1 MAAGPRVRRSWPICA
16 CRAWAGFAAWPSP
29 HSTSIS
35 RSALTGCPR
44 CSASSASK
52 ARCLAPRTGT
62 GPPSS
67 SASSSPT
74 SRTSM
79 PPPYG
84 RRPDRLTALT
94 DMSGIAPASAPRQ
107 SRVRPR
113 TQAYDQDPSPSREGS
128 LMIEID
134 GLTKRYGDK
143 TAVDGLSFVVQPGV
157 VTGFLGPNGAGKST
171 TMRMIAGL
179 DRPTSGT
186 VRVNGKCFPKAAAPM
201 SELGILL
208 DARSVHPGLS
218 ARNNL
223 LALARTAGVGR
234 RRVDEVIELA
244 GLAEV
249 AGTRA
254 GGFSLGMGQRL
265 GVAAA
270 LLGQPQTVVLDEPV
284 NGLDPDGV
292 RWIRE
297 LLKSLAAEGRTV
309 LVSSHLMSEMAQTA
323 TRLVVLGRG
332 RLISEASVEDFVDHA
347 TGTGVLV
354 RTPET
359 VRLGQ
364 LLAAPG
370 ITVIND
376 GTDILRV
383 SGTTAEQIGITAWR
397 AHLPVFE
404 LLSTPALLD
413 EAFMQVTQ
421 DSIEYHSGATR

>member
-1 MAAGPRVRRSWPICA
+1 
-16 CRAWAGFAAWPSP
+16 
-29 HSTSIS
+29 
-35 RSALTGCPR
+35 
-44 CSASSASK
+44 
-52 ARCLAPRTGT
+52 
-62 GPPSS
+62 
-67 SASSSPT
+67 
-74 SRTSM
+74 
-79 PPPYG
+79 
-84 RRPDRLTALT
+84 
-94 DMSGIAPASAPRQ
+94 
-107 SRVRPR
+107 
-113 TQAYDQDPSPSREGS
+113 
-128 LMIEID
+128 MIEID

-143 TAVDGLSFVVQPGV
+143 TAVNELSFVVEPGV
-157 VTGFLGPNGAGKST
+157 VTGFLGPNGAGTST
-171 TMRMIAGL
+171 TMRMISGL

-186 VRVNGKCFPKAAAPM
+186 VRVNGKHFPGTAAPM

-208 DARSVHPGLS
+208 DARSVHPGMS

-223 LALARTAGVGR
+223 LALARTAGIGR

-292 RWIRE
+292 RWIRL

-309 LVSSHLMSEMAQTA
+309 FISSHLMSEMAQTA
-323 TRLVVLGRG
+323 ARLVVLGRG
-332 RLISEASVEDFVDHA
+332 RLITETSVEDF
-347 TGTGVLV
+347 TGQAVAGGVLV

-376 GTDILRV
+376 GTDVLRV
-383 SGTTAEQIGITAWR
+383 SGTTAEQIGTAAWR
-397 AHLPVFE
+397 AHLPVYE
-404 LLSTPALLD
+404 LTPTHASLE
-413 EAFMQVTQ
+413 EAFMQVTR
-421 DSIEYHSGATR
+421 DSIEYHAGATR

>member
-1 MAAGPRVRRSWPICA
+1 V
-16 CRAWAGFAAWPSP
+16 
-29 HSTSIS
+29 
-35 RSALTGCPR
+35 
-44 CSASSASK
+44 
-52 ARCLAPRTGT
+52 
-62 GPPSS
+62 
-67 SASSSPT
+67 
-74 SRTSM
+74 
-79 PPPYG
+79 
-84 RRPDRLTALT
+84 
-94 DMSGIAPASAPRQ
+94 
-107 SRVRPR
+107 
-113 TQAYDQDPSPSREGS
+113 
-128 LMIEID
+128 IEID

-143 TAVDGLSFVVQPGV
+143 TAVDRLSFVVKPGV

-186 VRVNGKCFPKAAAPM
+186 VRVNGKHYPEAAAPM

-218 ARNNL
+218 ARSNL
-223 LALARTAGVGR
+223 LALARTAGIGR

-244 GLAEV
+244 GLGEV

-292 RWIRE
+292 RWIRL
-297 LLKSLAAEGRTV
+297 LLKSLAAQGHTV
-309 LVSSHLMSEMAQTA
+309 FVSSHLMSEMAQTA
-323 TRLVVLGRG
+323 TQLVVLGRG
-332 RLISEASVEDFVDHA
+332 RLITQASVEDFTGHA
-347 TGTGVLV
+347 NTGVLV

-376 GTDILRV
+376 GTARLRV
-383 SGTTAEQIGITAWR
+383 SGITAEQIGVAAWR
-397 AHLPVFE
+397 AHLPVYE
-404 LLSTPALLD
+404 LTPTHASLE

-421 DSIEYHSGATR
+421 DSVEYHAGATR